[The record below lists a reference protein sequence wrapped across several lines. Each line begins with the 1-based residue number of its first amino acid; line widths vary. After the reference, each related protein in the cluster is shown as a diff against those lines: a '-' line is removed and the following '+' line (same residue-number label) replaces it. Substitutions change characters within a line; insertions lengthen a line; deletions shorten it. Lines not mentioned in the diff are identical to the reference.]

1 MTHRDADHDAAQ
13 SVPAAPDQLTPDVT
27 SASWRSRTFASLR
40 NANYRTFFAGQ
51 AISLTGTWM
60 QSVAQAWL
68 VLELTHSATW
78 LGLVVAL
85 QFVPIL
91 FLGPYGGVLI
101 DRVDKQRL
109 LIGTQIAAAAQALVL
124 AVLTLTDVVTLGW
137 VLVLSLMLGLINVLD
152 NPGRQ
157 AFLREMVEAG
167 ETRNA
172 VSLNSVLVNVAR
184 AVGPAIA
191 GVLIATVGVGT
202 CFVVNAASFLA
213 VIAAYVSM
221 DRGRLHSSAPLARA
235 PRQVRDGFAYVRR
248 TRQLLIPLLMMA
260 IVGTLTYEFQV
271 VLPTF
276 ATDTF
281 NGDARTFGVITA
293 AMGIGA
299 VIGGLASAGRQ
310 TVGIA
315 PLVAAATVFGIAD
328 LVTAL
333 APTVPFAAM
342 ALVACGAGSVW
353 FLSIG
358 NSTLQLVAKPE
369 MRGRVMALW
378 SVAFLGSTPIGGPIV
393 GWVAE
398 HAGPRWAL
406 ALGAFAALAAA
417 GLGALALR
425 GSRPVRGQP
434 T

>member
-1 MTHRDADHDAAQ
+1 
-13 SVPAAPDQLTPDVT
+13 
-27 SASWRSRTFASLR
+27 
-40 NANYRTFFAGQ
+40 
-51 AISLTGTWM
+51 
-60 QSVAQAWL
+60 
-68 VLELTHSATW
+68 
-78 LGLVVAL
+78 VAL

-109 LIGTQIAAAAQALVL
+109 LIGTQAAAAGQALLL
-124 AVLTLTDVVTLGW
+124 AILTLTDVVTLGW
-137 VLVLSLMLGLINVLD
+137 VLAMSLTLGLINVLD

-157 AFLREMVEAG
+157 AFLREMVQAD

-184 AVGPAIA
+184 AVGPAVA
-191 GVLIATVGVGT
+191 GILIATVGVGT
-202 CFVVNAASFLA
+202 CFLVNAVSFLA
-213 VIAAYVSM
+213 VIAAYLAM
-221 DRGRLHSSAPLARA
+221 DRRRLHSSPPVPRA
-235 PRQVRDGFAYVRR
+235 PRQVRDGLAYVRR
-248 TRQLLIPLLMMA
+248 TPQLLIPLLMMA

-276 ATDTF
+276 AVQTF
-281 NGDARTFGVITA
+281 NGDAQTYGLITA
-293 AMGIGA
+293 AMGVGA
-299 VIGGLASAGRQ
+299 VIGGLASAGRH
-310 TVGIA
+310 TIGIA
-315 PLVAAATVFGIAD
+315 PLVLAATAFGIAD
-328 LVTAL
+328 LVTAV
-333 APTVPFAAM
+333 APTVQFAAL

-358 NSTLQLVAKPE
+358 NSTLQMVATPQ

-417 GLGALALR
+417 GLGALSLR
-425 GSRPVRGQP
+425 RLRPVGGQP

>member
-1 MTHRDADHDAAQ
+1 
-13 SVPAAPDQLTPDVT
+13 
-27 SASWRSRTFASLR
+27 
-40 NANYRTFFAGQ
+40 
-51 AISLTGTWM
+51 M

-157 AFLREMVEAG
+157 AFLREMVEAD

-315 PLVAAATVFGIAD
+315 PLVAAAAVFGIAD